1 MKFILSVCLLFCLL
15 QVNSAHPGGHFN
27 QHDRVVLNQWEL
39 NNGQKLLGNFT
50 CFKGEEVYLEVM
62 NGKIISIPL
71 KMFSQQDQLLL
82 KAKMRRIA
90 SFNQIPLEENVHIP
104 IHQKPYFIFLGL
116 SLVFM
121 IWLIYRIPVNRS
133 WYIFNTTNNL
143 KHMLAV
149 ITSLLFIIACSKK
162 ETVQPSDNNN
172 NTSTATIPKSR
183 LTFLDSAFQLFKPV

>member
-1 MKFILSVCLLFCLL
+1 MKFILSVCLLFFLL
-15 QVNSAHPGGHFN
+15 QINSAHPGGHFN

-50 CFKGEEVYLEVM
+50 FFKGGEVYLEVM
-62 NGKIISIPL
+62 DGKTISIPL

-90 SFNQIPLEENVHIP
+90 SFNQIPLEEDIPTP
-104 IHQKPYFIFLGL
+104 IHQDPYFIFLGIG
-116 SLVFM
+116 LVLM

-143 KHMLAV
+143 KHVFAVLA
-149 ITSLLFIIACSKK
+149 TLLFYHC
-162 ETVQPSDNNN
+162 
-172 NTSTATIPKSR
+172 
-183 LTFLDSAFQLFKPV
+183 LFKERNRSTQQQQ